1 VKRVL
6 FFAGL
11 LICSPAALAEEGQ
24 REAVVREIKGDVRAD
39 TGQGLQPAVINEKLP
54 PQSRVLVQEASFT
67 ILSFGKDCDIR
78 LEPGDWRVPD
88 PSAATVTEIE
98 GGVQIFQNER
108 FVPVVPNQPVKVKD
122 RILVQAESS
131 AVLRFE
137 TGCDLR
143 LDPGIHEVPDGCRC
157 LAALWAGSGRATPVW
172 PWVGGMIVLGA
183 AVWADDGSS
192 TRRPI
197 SP

>member
-1 VKRVL
+1 MSR
-6 FFAGL
+6 
-11 LICSPAALAEEGQ
+11 IALALALVLGFSVANAQEEP
-24 REAVVREIKGDVRAD
+24 RDALVREVKGDVQAD
-39 TGQGLQPAVINEKLP
+39 VGQGLAPAVVDQQLP
-54 PQSRVLVQEASFT
+54 PQSRVLVEKAAFT

-78 LEPGDWRVPD
+78 LEPGDWRVPN

-98 GGVQIFQNER
+98 GGVQIFEAEQ

-122 RILVQAESS
+122 RILVQSESS

-137 TGCDLR
+137 TGCDIK

-157 LAALWAGSGRATPVW
+157 LAGLWASSKPRPML
-172 PWVGGMIVLGA
+172 PWLGGALLVGGAVL
-183 AVWADDGSS
+183 VMDDDV
-192 TRRPI
+192 RRPPI